1 MTKNLDN
8 FNWWRKDG
16 LKLTDDLF
24 DYVLALR
31 QNQSYRQD
39 ENFRHMRL
47 YGNLETYA
55 LRTYGFYRAEDS
67 AAVLNRVTLNI
78 VQSMVDTV
86 VSKLTKNKPKPTF
99 LTEGG
104 DWDLQRKAKK
114 LTQFV
119 EGQFQ
124 ATDFY
129 AHRQFALQSACIF
142 GTGPVKIFRDGDEI
156 KCEPT
161 FIDELTVDDVE
172 AVTGKPRQ
180 LHQRKLIHK
189 DVLIAAFP
197 KSEKDIE
204 AAAAPSSSEYGSNS
218 QNAQTP
224 MIEVLESW
232 RLPSGKVKKDVKCDG
247 KHVICIKGQ
256 KPLFEEEWRRSYF
269 PFVFWK
275 WNVRPMGFWGQGL
288 SEQLMGL
295 QLEINKILRT
305 IQVSMHLVSV
315 PKLLVEASSK
325 VVSAHLNNK
334 IGGIIK
340 YAGTMP
346 TFGPLGTIPA
356 ELFSHLDRLYSRA
369 YEIAGISQLSAQS
382 QKPSGLDSGKALR
395 EFNDIESERFM
406 AVGQRDEDVVLQA
419 AQIMIDEAKA
429 IAELY
434 GDYKVKVS
442 SGTHVDTIDWNDVSM
457 EEDQYVMRVFPTS
470 ALASSPAGRLQ
481 DVQDLLAL
489 GFLSKEDAMKL
500 LDFPDLRQFYNFN
513 NSGVENIERAIELMI
528 DKGQYETPEPYQ
540 NLEYGIQKMQ
550 QAYLMY
556 KTNGA
561 PESRLELFRR
571 WIEDANTLI
580 QRAQQAQQAELA
592 SQQAAMQPL
601 MPEAMPPGQ
610 IPADLVSALPP
621 TEYAAPQDAS
631 LPAEAMLPPD
641 AALPVQ

>member
-1 MTKNLDN
+1 M
-8 FNWWRKDG
+8 
-16 LKLTDDLF
+16 
-24 DYVLALR
+24 AII
-31 QNQSYRQD
+31 QNQDSYNWFRLPSEAERAKALVAYVESLRSEQGYRQD
-39 ENFRHMRL
+39 ANFRYMRL
-47 YGNLETYA
+47 YGNYEAAA
-55 LRTYGFYRAEDS
+55 LRNYAFYRAETSS
-67 AAVLNRVTLNI
+67 ATSNRVTLNI
-78 VQSMVDTV
+78 IQSMVDTV

-104 DWDLQRKAKK
+104 DWELQRKAKK

-124 ATDFY
+124 ATNFY
-129 AHRQFALQSACIF
+129 AKRALGIQDACIF
-142 GTGPVKIFRDGDEI
+142 GTGPVKIFRDGKEI
-156 KCEPT
+156 KCEKT
-161 FIDELTVDDVE
+161 FVDELTVDDVD
-172 AVTGKPRQ
+172 ALTGDPRQ
-180 LHQRKLIHK
+180 LHQTKMVHK
-189 DVLIAAFP
+189 EILKALFPEHATVIETAASGTL
-197 KSEKDIE
+197 SEFQ
-204 AAAAPSSSEYGSNS
+204 SNS
-218 QNAQTP
+218 GSKSP
-224 MIEVLESW
+224 MIQVTETW
-232 RLPSGKVKKDVKCDG
+232 KLPSKKGADDG
-247 KHVICIKGQ
+247 LHVIAIRDQ
-256 KPLFEEEWRRSYF
+256 DLLEEKWTRDYF

-275 WNVRPMGFWGQGL
+275 WNVRPLGFWGQGL
-288 SEQLMGL
+288 AEQLMGL

-340 YAGTMP
+340 YTGTAP
-346 TFGPLGTIPA
+346 TYGQLGSIPP
-356 ELFSHLDRLYSRA
+356 ELFAHLDRLYARA
-369 YEIAGISQLSAQS
+369 YEISGISQLSAQS
-382 QKPSGLDSGKALR
+382 MKPSGLDSGKALR

-406 AVGQRDEDVVLQA
+406 AVGQRDEEAVLHA

-429 IAELY
+429 IYDEF
-434 GDYKVKVS
+434 GEYKVKVS
-442 SGTHVDTIDWNDVSM
+442 SGTAIDVIDWEDVSM
-457 EEDQYVMRVFPTS
+457 EEDKYVMRVFPTS
-470 ALASSPAGRLQ
+470 ALSSTPAGKLQ

-540 NLEYGIQKMQ
+540 NLEYGITKMQ

-580 QRAQQAQQAELA
+580 EKAKQATMPLPAAAPVAE
-592 SQQAAMQPL
+592 
-601 MPEAMPPGQ
+601 PGQ
-610 IPADLVSALPP
+610 LPPDLVGSLPM
-621 TEYAAPQDAS
+621 TEYAAPA
-631 LPAEAMLPPD
+631 PAD
-641 AALPVQ
+641 AALPPDPAMAAAEPPLPVA